1 MPKKFQLYSVFRS
14 DNFEKSDRK
23 SILRKD
29 GVNSNEKEGTTNE
42 ISLTLDL
49 INVIAITSMSV
60 FRNLDCL

>member
-1 MPKKFQLYSVFRS
+1 MPKEFQLYGVFRS

-42 ISLTLDL
+42 ISLSLDL
-49 INVIAITSMSV
+49 INVIAITSISV